1 MARILHKRSSTTG
14 VTPSATEIDL
24 GEMAVNTADGKVFI
38 KKTNGTVVQVGGGTV
53 TSVTAGTGLS
63 GGTITASGTIS
74 ANFGTAAGTIC
85 QGNDSRLSNA
95 RTPTAHTHTTTEITD
110 FQITSVA
117 DKNLLQYSTSAAK
130 WVNVA
135 QDTLVDGGNF

>member
-1 MARILHKRSSTTG
+1 MNRTIPQAFEIPVANGLT
-14 VTPSATEIDL
+14 AT
-24 GEMAVNTADGKVFI
+24 
-38 KKTNGTVVQVGGGTV
+38 
-53 TSVTAGTGLS
+53 S
-63 GGTITASGTIS
+63 SGTIEP
-74 ANFGTAAGTIC
+74 NFGSTSGTIC

-95 RTPTAHTHTTTEITD
+95 RTPTAHTHATTEITD
-110 FQITSVA
+110 FQITSVS